1 MKLLTLNTHSLM
13 ETDFERK
20 RKSFVQAILK
30 EKPDIMALQEVNQSR
45 PAHAVSVPPEGCVA
59 APSISLRSDNYAY
72 RIAKSLREGGLN
84 YQWVWL
90 PMKIGYDRF
99 DEGIAVFS
107 RTPVKQWQKVRLS
120 DSQSYENFRT
130 RYALGICTGEVWY
143 YSVHTGRWQDGEER
157 FARQWERLSG
167 HLEGKRKV
175 WLMGDF
181 NSPAGEAGTGY
192 DLITKSGWYDSYRR
206 AKRQEDGITVPK
218 EIDGWRDEKRNAMRI
233 DYIWSNYPT
242 EVNCAGSIFNGR
254 REEIVSD
261 HFGVMVETEI

>member
-90 PMKIGYDRF
+90 PMKIGSDRF

-143 YSVHTGRWQDGEER
+143 YSVHTGRWQDG
-157 FARQWERLSG
+157 
-167 HLEGKRKV
+167 
-175 WLMGDF
+175 
-181 NSPAGEAGTGY
+181 
-192 DLITKSGWYDSYRR
+192 
-206 AKRQEDGITVPK
+206 
-218 EIDGWRDEKRNAMRI
+218 
-233 DYIWSNYPT
+233 
-242 EVNCAGSIFNGR
+242 
-254 REEIVSD
+254 
-261 HFGVMVETEI
+261 